1 MRHAFAEEQS
11 GIVLKNHG
19 AALTRFS
26 HGTVVAPTPAPE
38 RRPTLTT
45 RYLPIAPG
53 RALPSMA
60 RQVGGTGTGNGAW
73 RLCRCGL
80 SCRMFLL
87 SRRPP
92 LLHLCGVLFL

>member
-45 RYLPIAPG
+45 RY
-53 RALPSMA
+53 RTS
-60 RQVGGTGTGNGAW
+60 
-73 RLCRCGL
+73 
-80 SCRMFLL
+80 
-87 SRRPP
+87 
-92 LLHLCGVLFL
+92 LLHLAVLCLLWRDRWEAPALGMALGACVDVA